1 MPFRSVPL
9 TPHLTLSLCP
19 PPMDAT
25 PSPST
30 TSIGIALRP
39 APPPLSIPIP
49 IPIPI
54 SFSIP
59 LSAPTSPPRMP
70 LSAPALLPRMLILS
84 LRNPSRLPILSFL
97 RSFGL
102 LPLELVL
109 YGFNLDTLTNLLS
122 KEDEVEYSSGELRSE
137 AFLESKFA
145 EEKPRPCL
153 NLAAP
158 SRVELACIIRS
169 GVTGS
174 GFLLPNGLLVPFS
187 RRRRRVREACHENQP
202 PDGYS

>member
-1 MPFRSVPL
+1 
-9 TPHLTLSLCP
+9 
-19 PPMDAT
+19 MDAT

-39 APPPLSIPIP
+39 APPPLSILIP

-70 LSAPALLPRMLILS
+70 LSAPAPLPRMPILS

-97 RSFGL
+97 RSFGH

-109 YGFNLDTLTNLLS
+109 YGFNLDALTNLLS
-122 KEDEVEYSSGELRSE
+122 KADEVEYSSGEPRFGIQVCGRE
-137 AFLESKFA
+137 AEALFESGGSF
-145 EEKPRPCL
+145 
-153 NLAAP
+153 AAP
-158 SRVELACIIRS
+158 SQLVLS
-169 GVTGS
+169 G
-174 GFLLPNGLLVPFS
+174 LV
-187 RRRRRVREACHENQP
+187 
-202 PDGYS
+202 

>member
-1 MPFRSVPL
+1 
-9 TPHLTLSLCP
+9 
-19 PPMDAT
+19 MDAT

-70 LSAPALLPRMLILS
+70 LSAHALLPRMLILS

-122 KEDEVEYSSGELRSE
+122 KEDEVEYSSGEPRSE

-158 SRVELACIIRS
+158 S
-169 GVTGS
+169 
-174 GFLLPNGLLVPFS
+174 P
-187 RRRRRVREACHENQP
+187 RRVSLYYQVWC
-202 PDGYS
+202 DGFGVPSPQWIVGPLLSPSTTSSRSLP